1 MKLHIACALLAAGMP
16 VLAPAGTVVNPVS
29 QFPITVD
36 GQFTNNL
43 EWSDVNKLAFI
54 STNTQLTAVDPTNP
68 NNAIDPMASVALFSI
83 DPLAGTLT
91 ANSTIPEP
99 TTFFL
104 AGLGL
109 IGIGLI
115 ARRKR

>member
-1 MKLHIACALLAAGMP
+1 
-16 VLAPAGTVVNPVS
+16 
-29 QFPITVD
+29 
-36 GQFTNNL
+36 
-43 EWSDVNKLAFI
+43 
-54 STNTQLTAVDPTNP
+54 
-68 NNAIDPMASVALFSI
+68 MASFALFSI